1 MAVMRTSVKLPA
13 FVKSFRA
20 SYSRVSKPT
29 GVEYTLLTIIG
40 TESLRYTTW
49 GRAMEMMG
57 IPEDLSESMFWP
69 ALREMERNGMIM
81 ALGIAGPESLIN
93 LTSFTALGEQ
103 AYEKGVI
110 AQSPEEFAG
119 RIANRPAELS
129 GRYMRDSDVKLC
141 GPEGFDESRFEDI
154 MPDDDRMEDTIIGS
168 KGHYGIG
175 EEMEVFDVRIEGE
188 RTVQCYSKDISVR
201 LNDVSGSMYVE
212 ASGLDENFLKARFRS
227 EDIIGSLKG
236 GFFESSSKD
245 ASFVG
250 WRQELPEWDSMSFM
264 MPCDVKFNGHRFVF
278 VDGERC
284 VSSTYPSAEAAI
296 GCDIVTID
304 RQGVGAE
311 YCLVERDIPVEGM
324 EGSVRRGLVV
334 RRTIGPDRIS
344 EIAEALIGR
353 CDISMEDGFNRALA
367 LASVCSDTG
376 RAEAI
381 VRARLESSVDLAYDI
396 RVLKDHRKDP
406 WYRGFG
412 DMVEQAMVT
421 RGMDPSEVAGILYS
435 TKVNVNGFIL
445 ADHYYESEADPLGT
459 VDELY
464 DVVTMKDD
472 LVRRM
477 GAEDLICGLILS
489 CTPGTYTSK
498 LLSTAS
504 NMAGTLGRLKERF
517 GMRSLSDYS
526 FDIEG
531 HLDESEDI
539 VKDESTF
546 SRDLA
551 EVSKH
556 IRDAKRLRELG
567 AYGEF
572 FSDAC
577 SVFRDME
584 GKVDPRK
591 CRPRTFGII
600 MGALLEKYLSA
611 YVDGDGLGEKLIN
624 ARDQG
629 MVSED
634 DYTQLDAFRRFRNQ
648 CAHEVEVGT
657 LDKKDRT
664 RWTRIIENLNP
675 DKGAKGDERR

>member
-13 FVKSFRA
+13 IVKGFRA

-69 ALREMERNGMIM
+69 ALEETERNGMITVM
-81 ALGIAGPESLIN
+81 GIAGPESLIN

-129 GRYMRDSDVKLC
+129 GRYVRDSDVRFC
-141 GPEGFDESRFEDI
+141 GPEGFDESRFGDI
-154 MPDDDRMEDTIIGS
+154 VPDDDRIEDTIIGS
-168 KGHYGIG
+168 KGLYGIG
-175 EEMEVFDVRIEGE
+175 EGMEVFDVRIEGE
-188 RTVQCYSKDISVR
+188 RAVQCYSRDITVR
-201 LNDVSGSMYVE
+201 LNGVSGNMYVE
-212 ASGLDENFLKARFRS
+212 APGLDENFLKARFRS
-227 EDIIGSLKG
+227 EDIIGSLKEG
-236 GFFESSSKD
+236 LFESSSKD

-250 WRQELPEWDSMSFM
+250 WRQDLPEWGTMSFM
-264 MPCDVKFNGHRFVF
+264 MPSDVKFNGHRFVF

-284 VSSTYPSAEAAI
+284 VSSVHPSAGDAI
-296 GCDIVTID
+296 GCDVVTID
-304 RQGVGAE
+304 SRGVGAE
-311 YCLVERDIPVEGM
+311 YCLVERDISVEGM

-334 RRTIGPDRIS
+334 RRTIGPERIS
-344 EIAEALIGR
+344 EIADALIGL
-353 CDISMEDGFNRALA
+353 CDLSTEDGFDRALA
-367 LASVCSDTG
+367 LASVCSDTD

-381 VRARLESSVDLAYDI
+381 VGARLESSADLAYDI
-396 RVLKDHRKDP
+396 RALKDHRKDP
-406 WYRGFG
+406 WYRDFG
-412 DMVEQAMVT
+412 DIVEDAIVV
-421 RGMDPSEVAGILYS
+421 RGMDPSEAAAILYS
-435 TKVNVNGFIL
+435 TKVNVDGYTL
-445 ADHYYESEADPLGT
+445 TDHYFGCGADPLGT
-459 VDELY
+459 VDALY
-464 DVVTMKDD
+464 DLVTRKDD
-472 LVRRM
+472 LVRGM
-477 GAEDLICGLILS
+477 GAEDLVCDLILS
-489 CTPGTYTSK
+489 CSPGRYTSK

-531 HLDESEDI
+531 LLDESEDI

-556 IRDAKRLRELG
+556 VGDAKRLRELG
-567 AYGEF
+567 AYSEF

-584 GKVDPRK
+584 SKVDPKK

-611 YVDGDGLGEKLIN
+611 YVDGDGLGDKLIN

-629 MVSED
+629 MINED
-634 DYTQLDAFRRFRNQ
+634 DYGQLDAFRRFRNQ
-648 CAHEVEVGT
+648 CAHEVDVGT
-657 LDKKDRT
+657 LDKKDRA

>member
-1 MAVMRTSVKLPA
+1 MAVMRAIVKG
-13 FVKSFRA
+13 FRA

-49 GRAMEMMG
+49 GRAMKMMG

-69 ALREMERNGMIM
+69 ALEEMERNGMI
-81 ALGIAGPESLIN
+81 AVLGIVGPESLIN

-110 AQSPEEFAG
+110 AQSLDEFAG
-119 RIANRPAELS
+119 RIVNRPAELS
-129 GRYMRDSDVKLC
+129 GRYVRDSDVKFC
-141 GPEGFDESRFEDI
+141 GPEGFDVSRFGDI
-154 MPDDDRMEDTIIGS
+154 VPDDDRIEDTIISS

-175 EEMEVFDVRIEGE
+175 EGMEVFDVRIEGE
-188 RTVQCYSKDISVR
+188 KAVQCYSKDISVR
-201 LNDVSGSMYVE
+201 LNDVSGNMYIE

-227 EDIIGSLKG
+227 EDIVGSLKG
-236 GFFESSSKD
+236 GLFESSSKD
-245 ASFVG
+245 ASFIG
-250 WRQELPEWDSMSFM
+250 WRQDLPEWDSMSFM

-278 VDGERC
+278 VDGEKC
-284 VSSTYPSAEAAI
+284 VSAVHPSAGAAI
-296 GCDIVTID
+296 DCDIVTID
-304 RQGVGAE
+304 SQGVGAE
-311 YCLVERDIPVEGM
+311 YCLVERDISVEGM
-324 EGSVRRGLVV
+324 EGAVRRGLVV

-344 EIAEALIGR
+344 EIADALIGR
-353 CDISMEDGFNRALA
+353 CDIFTEDGFDRALS
-367 LASVCSDTG
+367 LASVCNDTS

-381 VRARLESSVDLAYDI
+381 VRARLESSADLAYDI
-396 RVLKDHRKDP
+396 RTLKDHRKDL

-421 RGMDPSEVAGILYS
+421 RGMDHSEAASILYS
-435 TKVNVNGFIL
+435 TKVKVDGFIL
-445 ADHYYESEADPLGT
+445 TDHYSESGADPLGT
-459 VDELY
+459 VDALY
-464 DVVTMKDD
+464 DLVTRKDD
-472 LVRRM
+472 LVRGM
-477 GAEDLICGLILS
+477 GAEDLICDLVLS
-489 CTPGTYTSK
+489 CMPGRYTSK
-498 LLSTAS
+498 LLSMAS

-526 FDIEG
+526 FDIG
-531 HLDESEDI
+531 GLVDESEDI

-556 IRDAKRLRELG
+556 IRDTKRLRELG

-577 SVFRDME
+577 MVFRDIE
-584 GKVDPRK
+584 GKVDPMK
-591 CRPRTFGII
+591 CCPRTFGII
-600 MGALLEKYLSA
+600 MGVLLEKYLSA
-611 YVDGDGLGEKLIN
+611 YVDGDGLSERLIN

-629 MVSED
+629 MIAAD
-634 DYTQLDAFRRFRNQ
+634 DYSQLDAFRMFRNL

-657 LDKKDRT
+657 LDRNDRA
-664 RWTRIIENLNP
+664 RWIRIIENLNP
-675 DKGAKGDERR
+675 DKGAKGDERK